1 MLISICHHQIQPLA
15 WKQKAGTSQHRT
27 NECEFF
33 CVHNFRIHF
42 KFSAR
47 CVTDPPGAA
56 RFAVDVCGE
65 FLAIFAMVWVV
76 IPSPTWF
83 SGAKRWIV
91 RPWGLQ
97 FNSVECRIADLIN
110 PWGEY
115 DMDMDGQWISYPL
128 NPAMSLRVW
137 DIVSHSEYSS
147 HENDDSGYFWFS
159 ESSRPARYLSHR
171 RAFCRN
177 LNRRRRVSVSQ

>member
-1 MLISICHHQIQPLA
+1 MHHHQMQPLA
-15 WKQKAGTSQHRT
+15 WKPKDGQHKIT
-27 NECEFF
+27 QMNVKLFF
-33 CVHNFRIHF
+33 VHNFRIHF

-47 CVTDPPGAA
+47 CVSEPPGAA
-56 RFAVDVCGE
+56 RFAVAVHSQ

-115 DMDMDGQWISYPL
+115 DIDMDGQWISYPL
-128 NPAMSLRVW
+128 NPDMSLSVR
-137 DIVSHSEYSS
+137 HSQSLGIFQSWEWWLRIFLVF
-147 HENDDSGYFWFS
+147 GVQPPGPLS
-159 ESSRPARYLSHR
+159 ES
-171 RAFCRN
+171 
-177 LNRRRRVSVSQ
+177 